1 MFFWDGL
8 TLLRRVGAALL
19 PQPAPGRARVKRTK
33 FTTMPCS
40 NCGGRTAA
48 DAHRARWYCVDD
60 ECFAHGVILMLSD
73 GPYFA
78 LSARRYHPAPSGTAV
93 AA

>member
-1 MFFWDGL
+1 MFFYDGL

-19 PQPAPGRARVKRTK
+19 PQPAPGKLRVKRTR
-33 FTTMPCS
+33 FTTEACP

-48 DAHRARWYCVDD
+48 DGVRARWYCVDD
-60 ECFAHGVILMLSD
+60 ECYAHGVILMLSD

-78 LSARRYHPAPSGTAV
+78 MSSRRYQSAVMDMVTA
-93 AA
+93 